1 LPGRA
6 GSRLIGDNSSLVP
19 RATSPA
25 FRFLPEASIVISIL
39 PAVGTDI
46 DDIHALIHGLADYE
60 RLSHLC
66 TGTRDDLAD
75 ALFGARP
82 AAEVLIARD
91 GGDVAGFALFFPT
104 FSTFLARRG
113 LWLEDLFVKPPMRG
127 RGIGRALL
135 TALAAVARERR
146 CGRLE
151 WAVLDWNASAIGFY
165 EGLGATL
172 MPDWRLARVTGDAL
186 AAMAERGAAL
196 RDN

>member
-1 LPGRA
+1 M
-6 GSRLIGDNSSLVP
+6 I
-19 RATSPA
+19 
-25 FRFLPEASIVISIL
+25 SIV
-39 PAVGTDI
+39 PAVPADI
-46 DDIHALIHGLADYE
+46 DDIRALIRGLADYE
-60 RLSHLC
+60 RLSQLC

-82 AAEVLIARD
+82 AAEVLMARD

-113 LWLEDLFVKPPMRG
+113 LWLEDLFVTPPMRG
-127 RGIGRALL
+127 RGVGRALL
-135 TALAAVARERR
+135 AALAGVARERG

-151 WAVLDWNASAIGFY
+151 WAVLDWNTSAIGFY
-165 EGLGATL
+165 QGLGASL
-172 MPDWRLARVTGDAL
+172 LPDWRLARVTGDAL

>member
-1 LPGRA
+1 
-6 GSRLIGDNSSLVP
+6 
-19 RATSPA
+19 
-25 FRFLPEASIVISIL
+25 VISIA
-39 PAVGTDI
+39 PATPADV
-46 DDIHALIHGLADYE
+46 DDIHALIAGLADYE

-66 TGTRDDLAD
+66 TGTRDDLAE

-82 AAEVLIARD
+82 AAEVLVARD
-91 GGDVAGFALFFPT
+91 AGEVAGFALFFPT

-113 LWLEDLFVKPPMRG
+113 LWLEDLFVKPAMRG

-135 TALAAVARERR
+135 AALAAIACERR

-151 WAVLDWNASAIGFY
+151 WAVLDWNAPAIGFY

-186 AAMAERGAAL
+186 AAMAR
-196 RDN
+196 R